1 MELSAQCIGKKMKQL
16 LSINELRPVLDVL
29 KEYLQT
35 QYNERLS
42 EVVLFGSYARQQ
54 ATRDSDVDVLVV
66 LEGTVNSG
74 IEIERTSEFVA
85 QLCLEHDLV
94 ISRFFLPKS
103 RYQTENSP
111 LLRNIRKEGIRV

>member
-1 MELSAQCIGKKMKQL
+1 MKMKQL
-16 LSINELRPVLDVL
+16 LSINDLRPVLHAL
-29 KEYLQT
+29 KQYLQT
-35 QYNERLS
+35 QYKERLS

-54 ATRDSDVDVLVV
+54 ATVNSDVDVLIV
-66 LEGTVNSG
+66 LEGVVNSSA
-74 IEIERTSEFVA
+74 EINRTSDFIA

-111 LLRNIRKEGIRV
+111 LLRNIRKEGISI

>member
-1 MELSAQCIGKKMKQL
+1 MKQL
-16 LSINELRPVLDVL
+16 LSINELRPVLDAL
-29 KEYLQT
+29 KRYLQT

-54 ATRDSDVDVLVV
+54 ATPDSDVDVLVV
-66 LEGTVNSG
+66 LEGMVDSG
-74 IEIERTSEFVA
+74 TEIERTSEFIA

-111 LLRNIRKEGIRV
+111 LLRNIRKEGIKV